1 MESWIIRTLIWGL
14 FGVVM
19 TALCFWRPK
28 PGRGVVGVFFAIMAL
43 GVHGT
48 NVLSDPQQYVT
59 FAQGALIP
67 VYRDLAV
74 AVVSMSPAAFGL
86 GMLVF
91 EVVLAGLMLSH
102 GTYARL
108 GFVAAFLFL
117 IGIMPLGPEELA
129 NVILAV
135 GVGYL
140 ATREFPTSVITDI
153 RTWLRSRDL
162 TSLGH
167 GRAPA

>member
-1 MESWIIRTLIWGL
+1 MEPWIIRTLIWGL
-14 FGVVM
+14 FGVLI

-28 PGRGVVGVFFAIMAL
+28 PARAVVSVFFAIMAL
-43 GVHGT
+43 GIHGT
-48 NVLSDPQQYVT
+48 DVLSDPQQYVT

-67 VYRDLAV
+67 AYRDLAV

-102 GTYARL
+102 GAYAKL

-117 IGIMPLGPEELA
+117 LGIMPLGPEELA
-129 NVILAV
+129 NITLAV
-135 GVGYL
+135 GVAYL
-140 ATREFPTSVITDI
+140 ATREFPTSAITEL
-153 RTWLRSRDL
+153 RTWLRSREP